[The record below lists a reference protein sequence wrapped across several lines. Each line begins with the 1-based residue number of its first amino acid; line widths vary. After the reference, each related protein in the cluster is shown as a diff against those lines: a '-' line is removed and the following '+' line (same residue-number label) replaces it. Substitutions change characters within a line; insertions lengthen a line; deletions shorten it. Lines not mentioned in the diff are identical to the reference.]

1 MIARGWKRKAWK
13 FQVQNEAMRENFKH
27 SLLGNLGNLVDDITD
42 DIQIPDFY
50 LDMDVLDCLC
60 HYLTRLGIK
69 QHELHDL
76 NDIIEIED
84 NVTSLEDETINLEV
98 EDDVAHLE
106 LDDEELE
113 EREQAAERSFEVHWP

>member
-27 SLLGNLGNLVDDITD
+27 SLLGNL
-42 DIQIPDFY
+42 PDFY